1 MKKIYL
7 LLLIFSCVSAAC
19 MAQFNDSVSYQF
31 RFSSTGIINRTGDA
45 SSYILNNGIKFN
57 VEKKKIS
64 LSSAAAYVY
73 GEQQKQLSNNDFSAF
88 ANIDLNKNINSFYY
102 WGLLT
107 FDKSYSLKVN
117 YRFQG
122 GAGVGYTLFKNEKSN
137 LVLSDGFLVE
147 SGDLYR
153 SDFGQD
159 NYTILR
165 NSFRIKYRFNI
176 KDVIILEGT
185 DFYQPSMSQIQDY
198 IVQASNSLSIPL
210 RQWLS
215 ITAAMTYNKV
225 SRTNRENLMF
235 TYGIAIE
242 KLF

>member
-1 MKKIYL
+1 MKKSSL
-7 LLLIFSCVSAAC
+7 LLFISMCASTAC
-19 MAQFNDSVSYQF
+19 MAQFNDSVNYQF

-57 VEKKKIS
+57 VEKKKVS

-88 ANIDLNKNINSFYY
+88 ANIDLNKNIRSFYY

-122 GAGVGYTLFKNEKSN
+122 GAGVGYTVFNNEKSN
-137 LVLSDGFLVE
+137 LVLSDGFLLE

-159 NYTILR
+159 SYTILR

-185 DFYQPSMSQIQDY
+185 DFYQPSMSQIRDY
-198 IVQASNSLSIPL
+198 IVQANNSLSIPL

-235 TYGIAIE
+235 TYGVTIE